1 MLKGRT
7 VSQLTLAP
15 APPMLLESTKLGD
28 LRGLVTSS
36 QALCYPVF
44 NAQGAMT
51 GIATL
56 SDLREVL
63 YETCLFDLVV
73 VKEVARSPVFVA
85 PDADGYEALL
95 TMLDTGLEELPVLDL
110 ASGTILGMLDRKALL
125 GMYRP
130 RQATPPNTSDLAG
143 LACS

>member
-1 MLKGRT
+1 
-7 VSQLTLAP
+7 
-15 APPMLLESTKLGD
+15 
-28 LRGLVTSS
+28 
-36 QALCYPVF
+36 
-44 NAQGAMT
+44 MT

-73 VKEVARSPVFVA
+73 VKEVARAPVFVA

-95 TMLDTGLEELPVLDL
+95 TMLDTGLDELPVLDE
-110 ASGTILGMLDRKALL
+110 AKGVILGMLDRRALL

-130 RQATPPNTSDLAG
+130 RPTIGGNAPGTPG